1 MGILDVPAG
10 SPGAGSV
17 AIGNVTGLG
26 AGVQA
31 ALQLNANGT
40 GAPVLAGSPALTTP
54 NLDTPS
60 AINLAN
66 ATNLPVSAVA
76 GLGSNVLPALQ
87 ANNPTGTGSL
97 VLNTSPALVT
107 PALGTPSSGTL
118 TSCTGLPISTGVAG
132 LGSGV
137 AAGLANAAT
146 GTGSPVLATSPTL
159 TTPNLGAA
167 TASSLTNTG
176 LTGNSF
182 VYSGAGGLMSSTAAP
197 TNGQLLIG
205 STGAAPVKAALTG
218 TANQVSVTN
227 GAGSITLGLP
237 SALAIPGTIQSIN
250 GISTAG
256 TIGIPIE
263 VAVQSYP
270 NQQASFP
277 LTTIYAVP
285 AGQGG
290 RYRIVFNGVVTT
302 PATTS
307 STLPNCQIGWTD
319 NDSSGTP
326 TANIGASSGGNTT
339 SAISLGQIIVW
350 AKAGTNITAQ
360 GGTAY
365 ASAGATPMA
374 YSFRFQVDYLGA

>member
-17 AIGNVTGLG
+17 AIGNVTGMG

-182 VYSGAGGLMSSTAAP
+182 VYSGPGGLMSSTAAP

-307 STLPNCQIGWTD
+307 STLPNCTIGWTD

-339 SAISLGQIIVW
+339 SAVSLGQIIVW

-360 GGTAY
+360 GATAY